1 MKLAEALLLRGDY
14 QNKMDQIKE
23 RINSNVLIQEGDI
36 PNEEPKELIREY
48 ENILKEYENL
58 VIRINNTNNL
68 TKFNENISLSEALV
82 KRDVLLKKSKIY
94 KSSVEVASMKQERFT
109 RNEVKYIPT
118 INIREYQN
126 KIDEISKEYRILDTK
141 IQGINWTIDLI

>member
-118 INIREYQN
+118 IDIREYQN